1 MGENVKRHDP
11 EQDMNEPRKVSKSN
25 PQREKFRAA
34 TNYLQCVSHS
44 SAMWG
49 NSAMWGAS
57 KPDVPNTILGTSAMW
72 GASAAKSMASM
83 NVSLNGQ
90 I

>member
-57 KPDVPNTILGTSAMW
+57 
-72 GASAAKSMASM
+72 AAKSMASM